1 MESTEVEWP
10 HEHRRGNWFLYSKL
24 GFEFTGQD
32 PPSQDAVATWDGV
45 GGCHMVLSLIG
56 AFHEKKA

>member
-45 GGCHMVLSLIG
+45 GGATWCCL
-56 AFHEKKA
+56 

>member
-1 MESTEVEWP
+1 MERTEVEWP

-32 PPSQDAVATWDGV
+32 PPSQDAVATWERGEGV
-45 GGCHMVLSLIG
+45 QFLPRG
-56 AFHEKKA
+56 AVFNRCIP